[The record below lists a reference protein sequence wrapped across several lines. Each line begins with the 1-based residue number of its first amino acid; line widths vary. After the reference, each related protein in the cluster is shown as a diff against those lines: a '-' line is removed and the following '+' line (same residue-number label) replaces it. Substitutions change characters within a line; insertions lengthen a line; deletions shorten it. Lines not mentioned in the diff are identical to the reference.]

1 MSRIRD
7 ALRQAAQEREGDRP
21 TEVSPRPDSAISSAL
36 DEGNIAV
43 ESETGVLRESVRPSR
58 RNVLPFDELRAQ
70 CAHPVW
76 HPDRNSN
83 VFAPGLSTHAAE
95 QFRTLRSRLYQL
107 RNDQPL
113 RTILVTSSISG
124 EGKTFVANNLAHAIV
139 RKTDQHAVLI
149 DADLRRP
156 RHYKMLGAPAA
167 PGLSEYLSGNLDET
181 AIIQQGPQE
190 GLCFIPAGDAASN
203 HSELLANNK
212 LKTLLDRL
220 TSVFDWVILDSPPC
234 LPVADPTVLAALCDA
249 VLVVLRAKVTPAAAI
264 QKTCQL
270 LEGRYIAG
278 VVLNGADETHSY
290 DTTYYYDE
298 PAGVEAR

>member
-70 CAHPVW
+70 CAHPVC

-156 RHYKMLGAPAA
+156 RLYKMLGAPAA

-190 GLCFIPAGDAASN
+190 
-203 HSELLANNK
+203 
-212 LKTLLDRL
+212 
-220 TSVFDWVILDSPPC
+220 
-234 LPVADPTVLAALCDA
+234 
-249 VLVVLRAKVTPAAAI
+249 
-264 QKTCQL
+264 
-270 LEGRYIAG
+270 
-278 VVLNGADETHSY
+278 
-290 DTTYYYDE
+290 
-298 PAGVEAR
+298 